1 MVATTD
7 GEVIEVNIGDDPAD
21 PVFCV
26 TDLLPHLGA
35 QQMDKKGAK
44 VVEGED
50 LDVLVGNRPLLQA
63 PPTPPTPRKPR
74 APKLPKIR

>member
-1 MVATTD
+1 M
-7 GEVIEVNIGDDPAD
+7 IEVNIGDDPAD

-50 LDVLVGNRPLLQA
+50 LDVLVGNRPLF
-63 PPTPPTPRKPR
+63 R
-74 APKLPKIR
+74 AGRC